1 MKIYLQLALSLAA
14 LIAYAT
20 FVCAVYSYA
29 RPEAANEACGVDCL
43 MQKFDALNEKTASDP
58 APNPLATVA

>member
-29 RPEAANEACGVDCL
+29 KAETANEACGLDCL
-43 MQKFDALNEKTASDP
+43 MQKVDALNVKTASDP

>member
-1 MKIYLQLALSLAA
+1 

-43 MQKFDALNEKTASDP
+43 MQRVDALNRKLQDWSIQWGS
-58 APNPLATVA
+58 

>member
-1 MKIYLQLALSLAA
+1 LAA

-43 MQKFDALNEKTASDP
+43 MQRVDALNRKLQDWSIQWGS
-58 APNPLATVA
+58 

>member
-1 MKIYLQLALSLAA
+1 MQLALSLAA

-29 RPEAANEACGVDCL
+29 RTETANEACGVYCL
-43 MQKFDALNEKTASDP
+43 MQRADALNGKTASDP
-58 APNPLATVA
+58 APNQLATVS